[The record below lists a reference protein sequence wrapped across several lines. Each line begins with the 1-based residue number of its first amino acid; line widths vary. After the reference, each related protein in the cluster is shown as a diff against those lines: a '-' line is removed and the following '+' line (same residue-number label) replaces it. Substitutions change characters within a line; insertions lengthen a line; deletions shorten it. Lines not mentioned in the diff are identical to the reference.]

1 MYSVTRIRIDIQV
14 CAAGTRR
21 NSGPKAYEKPM
32 FRHQQVHI
40 NIPKM
45 PKPKV
50 LRGACTRSP
59 CRIPDSTLSSCGLKY
74 L

>member
-50 LRGACTRSP
+50 VGVAPAPGHLVVSP
-59 CRIPDSTLSSCGLKY
+59 TAR
-74 L
+74 